1 MSQSNE
7 HARPLI
13 SYRTEEVDGLN
24 IFYREA
30 GPKDAPTL
38 LLLHGVPTSSHMFR
52 DLIPLLADRYHVVAP
67 DYPGSGYSDAPSHTA
82 FRYTFDHLAD
92 IIDAFTRKLGL
103 KRYALYAQ
111 DFGGP
116 VGFRL
121 ASRHPERVTA
131 IFVQN
136 AVAHEEGL
144 SDGFDTAR
152 RLWADRNAQTE
163 AAMRRHLSIEDT
175 RGQYLFGAKD
185 PARISPDAWTHAQN
199 GLDRP
204 GIAEAQIDL
213 LHDYQS
219 NLKQYPHFQAYFREH
234 QPPMLI
240 TWGQHDP
247 FFTLAGARAYA
258 GQLPKAELHIFDG
271 GHFLLEDHAE
281 EVAALMR
288 EFLGRTINI

>member
-7 HARPLI
+7 HARPVI
-13 SYRTEEVDGLN
+13 SYRTQDVDGLN

-38 LLLHGVPTSSHMFR
+38 LLLHGFPTSSHMFR

-67 DYPGSGYSDAPSHTA
+67 DYPGSGYSDAPSNKEFA
-82 FRYTFDHLAD
+82 YTFDHLAD
-92 IIDAFTRKLGL
+92 IIDAFTQKLGL
-103 KRYALYAQ
+103 KRYAIYSQ

-121 ASRHPERVTA
+121 ATRHPERITA

-144 SDGFDTAR
+144 SEGFATAR
-152 RLWADRNAQTE
+152 RLWANRNAETE
-163 AAMRRHLSIEDT
+163 AAMRSHLTIGDT
-175 RGQYLFGAKD
+175 KGQYLFGAKD
-185 PARISPDAWTHAQN
+185 PARINPDAWMHAQD

-204 GIAEAQIDL
+204 GIADAQIDL
-213 LHDYQS
+213 LYDYQS
-219 NLKQYPHFQAYFREH
+219 NLRQYPHFQAYFRDH

-240 TWGQHDP
+240 TWGKHDP
-247 FFTLAGARAYA
+247 FFALAGAKAFA
-258 GQLPKAELHIFDG
+258 EQLPKAELHIFDG

-288 EFLGRTINI
+288 EFLERTLV